1 MVEVCVRGFFK
12 VPLVRVTRGVWRKGV
27 LEISR
32 KHFKKTCKGI
42 HILVNR
48 SLFADNFMKMC
59 SFVVIFQALHVHFK
73 QFWSFYCTRIINY
86 FCRCKFGLYFH
97 RTPWPCMVCNNRTRL
112 TWQWILVYGRRTQT
126 MLLMAKPAQKS
137 NSRAFYGTKKR
148 FFKRS
153 LFPLEA
159 QNAPTIFDRSAEKI
173 TSLRND
179 NTTKWW
185 VWTIRLIHKL
195 APVTTGWLIWK
206 NYNRGVSNK
215 NGKTKLHG
223 KFLKDAYT
231 MRPFLFEAM
240 QSRWLS
246 LVCAEISWSVL
257 GGLKLSPSCGKILGT
272 LA

>member
-112 TWQWILVYGRRTQT
+112 
-126 MLLMAKPAQKS
+126 
-137 NSRAFYGTKKR
+137 
-148 FFKRS
+148 
-153 LFPLEA
+153 
-159 QNAPTIFDRSAEKI
+159 
-173 TSLRND
+173 ND
-179 NTTKWW
+179 NGFWCMVDARKPCYSWPNLPKNQ
-185 VWTIRLIHKL
+185 IRVLFMGLKNVSSNAVCFL
-195 APVTTGWLIWK
+195 WK
-206 NYNRGVSNK
+206 R
-215 NGKTKLHG
+215 KTH
-223 KFLKDAYT
+223 
-231 MRPFLFEAM
+231 P
-240 QSRWLS
+240 LS
-246 LVCAEISWSVL
+246 LTDL
-257 GGLKLSPSCGKILGT
+257 RRR
-272 LA
+272 